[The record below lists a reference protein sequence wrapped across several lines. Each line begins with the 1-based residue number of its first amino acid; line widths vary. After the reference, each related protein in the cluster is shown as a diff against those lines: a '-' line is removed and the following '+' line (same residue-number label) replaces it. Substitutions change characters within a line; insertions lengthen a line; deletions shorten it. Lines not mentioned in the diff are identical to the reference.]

1 MLCKLELVR
10 TDWNTGSQFQ
20 RDHLNEEV
28 NDKEADEKEVLKQK
42 KRKKKWETSV
52 EEEQGQLIK
61 GCPYYATLEKE
72 CARNGTTWALGN
84 GVNRQEAGCRW
95 RQAGIVVYFYL
106 SGTTC
111 LGSLNGNFASDQR
124 HTQGKER
131 TAGFLAAA
139 PGFRPTLPPPAPPLS
154 QIFSLS
160 LSRIF
165 ISSSSFP
172 KDLFSSSL
180 FFPRS
185 VSLLSWPLH
194 FICRSPLRS
203 SFVILSSSNGAPICA
218 AGRR

>member
-1 MLCKLELVR
+1 MCTERYDLS
-10 TDWNTGSQFQ
+10 TGQ
-20 RDHLNEEV
+20 RSESTRSRLRMAAGRDRCLFLSIWDHLP
-28 NDKEADEKEVLKQK
+28 
-42 KRKKKWETSV
+42 RKFERK
-52 EEEQGQLIK
+52 LRI
-61 GCPYYATLEKE
+61 
-72 CARNGTTWALGN
+72 R
-84 GVNRQEAGCRW
+84 
-95 RQAGIVVYFYL
+95 
-106 SGTTC
+106 
-111 LGSLNGNFASDQR
+111 QR